1 MITKNFMTR
10 ARWMTLTAVLAT
22 AAVALLAGGVPG
34 SLRSADAQS
43 EAPASPPS
51 NRNGFLGVML
61 QDLDRGLRD
70 SYDYTGTGAVVT
82 AVIDGSPAEK
92 IGLREGDIITRFE
105 ERAVND
111 ADQLTDMVRA
121 ASPGSLAGI
130 WVWRNGKETMLGRAD
145 EVIE

>member
-1 MITKNFMTR
+1 MITKNFMRR
-10 ARWMTLTAVLAT
+10 ARMVALAAVVAA
-22 AAVALLAGGVPG
+22 AAVAVLAGGVPG

-92 IGLREGDIITRFE
+92 IGLREGDGG
-105 ERAVND
+105 A
-111 ADQLTDMVRA
+111 
-121 ASPGSLAGI
+121 
-130 WVWRNGKETMLGRAD
+130 LGRGVVRGD
-145 EVIE
+145 EIFARSDRRAGAQ